1 MKNFWNFWK
10 CKKCQKTFR
19 KPYQLRNH
27 AAIHISGLSFSC
39 SYCDERF
46 TTKMR
51 LSKHK
56 RIKHRNIMKKN
67 SENSQCEQSEFQK
80 QKLREV
86 EELLM
91 EVNGVWKCKECN
103 KTASEKC
110 ALRKHAEMHVSGLIF
125 PCNHCSEIFPT
136 RNRLA
141 HHKFARH
148 RGEKHWNIIIC
159 ILLRHRIKTIFKKC
173 FFFFRKV
180 IHKKWNQVI
189 LKEF

>member
-19 KPYQLRNH
+19 KPYQLRNY

-103 KTASEKC
+103 KTASEKNV
-110 ALRKHAEMHVSGLIF
+110 LSGNTQRCTSVVLSSLVIIAAKYF
-125 PCNHCSEIFPT
+125 PPGIVWRITNLPVTGE
-136 RNRLA
+136 RNT
-141 HHKFARH
+141 
-148 RGEKHWNIIIC
+148 E
-159 ILLRHRIKTIFKKC
+159 T
-173 FFFFRKV
+173 
-180 IHKKWNQVI
+180 
-189 LKEF
+189 